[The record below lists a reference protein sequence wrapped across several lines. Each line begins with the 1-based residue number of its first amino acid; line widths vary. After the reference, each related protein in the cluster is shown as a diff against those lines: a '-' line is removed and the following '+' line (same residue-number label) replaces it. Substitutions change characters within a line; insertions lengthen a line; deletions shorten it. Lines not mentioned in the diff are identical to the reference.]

1 MRAWICD
8 CTRLYVRNVG
18 NVGNVGMSD
27 EMSDGMSDEMSDGM
41 SDGMSDAMSNIQ
53 RLDDGY
59 ENWTCS
65 WW

>member
-8 CTRLYVRNVG
+8 CTRLCVGNVG
-18 NVGNVGMSD
+18 NVGNV
-27 EMSDGMSDEMSDGM
+27 GMSDEMSDGM